1 MAYLVIQ
8 SGKHRGRK
16 IELRPG
22 EDLLIGRDPECRIRL
37 ASTDVSRRHCV
48 VRMSDKGVIVKDLGS
63 RNGTFVDGFTI
74 EKVTLLRPGSIL
86 QIGPLQFLLPGVK
99 EASAKPAQSDDDA
112 SDDDITAWLTADSE
126 TTEPDLGDS
135 TELSSTLTAPPPEPL
150 VKSLDDHPDAR
161 RAAEIIQR
169 HRQSSRGSE

>member
-1 MAYLVIQ
+1 MTHLVIQ
-8 SGKHRGRK
+8 SGKHRGRN
-16 IELRPG
+16 IALRAG

-37 ASTDVSRRHCV
+37 ASTDVSRRHCI
-48 VRMSDKGVIVKDLGS
+48 VRLSEKGVIVKDLGS
-63 RNGTFVDGFTI
+63 RNGTFVDGFMI

-86 QIGPLQFLLPGVK
+86 QVGPLRFLLPGVK
-99 EASAKPAQSDDDA
+99 DAGDKPPQEDDDA
-112 SDDDITAWLTADSE
+112 SDDEITAWLTADSE

-135 TELSSTLTAPPPEPL
+135 TELSSTLTAPPPEPV

-169 HRQSSRGSE
+169 HRRSSRGSE